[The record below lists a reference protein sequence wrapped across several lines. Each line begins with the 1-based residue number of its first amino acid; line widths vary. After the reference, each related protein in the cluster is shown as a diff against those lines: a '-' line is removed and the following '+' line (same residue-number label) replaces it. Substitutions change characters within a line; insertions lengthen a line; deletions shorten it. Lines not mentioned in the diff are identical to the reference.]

1 MATVRDL
8 RDRIRSLK
16 NTQQITKAMK
26 QVAAAKIRRAEA
38 AQKRAR
44 PYADALSEM
53 LSDLLGAVSS
63 VDHPFMKPG
72 KEGAPAGIVLI
83 TADKG
88 LAGAFNSNVIA
99 AAERYAREQSG
110 VRWYTVGIKAR
121 NAVRRLGVTDQPTWP
136 LGGESKLATAREV
149 AQRAGDDFRAGEISE
164 IVLVSQKLVS
174 MMSQRPES
182 RKLVPVL
189 SSPFDTPPS
198 AATQGDKRP
207 PAAAQPFDTP
217 PSAATQ
223 PFDTP
228 PSAATQGDKVRKQG
242 AVEFA
247 PSPEFVL
254 SRLLPKYLEFTVYSA
269 MLETDAAFFA
279 AQLVAMTNATDNASK
294 LIDELTIAM
303 NNARQAA
310 ITKELLEIVAGAEA
324 LGV

>member
-1 MATVRDL
+1 MTVKDL

-38 AQKRAR
+38 ARKRAR
-44 PYADALSEM
+44 PYADALAEM
-53 LSDLLGAVSS
+53 LADLMAAVSS

-72 KEGAPAGIVLI
+72 KGGAPPGVILI
-83 TADKG
+83 SADKG

-99 AAERYAREQSG
+99 AGEAFARSRG
-110 VRWYTVGIKAR
+110 GARFYTIGSKAR
-121 NAVRRLGVTDQPTWP
+121 NAVRRLGVADAPSW
-136 LGGESKLATAREV
+136 LLASDSKVETAREV
-149 AQRAGDDFRAGEISE
+149 ARRAEADFNAGTISE
-164 IVLVSQKLVS
+164 IVLVSQRLLS
-174 MMSQRPES
+174 MMSQRPATT
-182 RKLVPVL
+182 KLVPIQTTV
-189 SSPFDTPPS
+189 SASERSERGPERS
-198 AATQGDKRP
+198 AAESKGGSK
-207 PAAAQPFDTP
+207 
-217 PSAATQ
+217 
-223 PFDTP
+223 
-228 PSAATQGDKVRKQG
+228 G

-254 SRLLPKYLEFTVYSA
+254 SRLLPKYLEFTIYSA

-324 LGV
+324 LGVE